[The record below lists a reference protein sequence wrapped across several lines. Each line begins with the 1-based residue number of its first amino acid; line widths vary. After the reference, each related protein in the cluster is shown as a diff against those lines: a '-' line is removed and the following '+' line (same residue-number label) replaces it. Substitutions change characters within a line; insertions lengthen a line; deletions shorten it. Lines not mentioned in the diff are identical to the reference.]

1 MRNLNE
7 ANETANYKNDVN
19 AKHNDHK
26 QIFKTPIYVIKNATN
41 DIFKLATAHVEI
53 CESIMLKKPLQK
65 TFIDNVRR
73 SKNGETNLYYIR
85 QLLAKIDKLGFDNAI
100 LAIQK
105 KAAKKAE
112 DVETA
117 KYADASIKMSK
128 KAA

>member
-7 ANETANYKNDVN
+7 VNETANYKEDVN
-19 AKHNDHK
+19 AKHADHK

-41 DIFKLATAHVEI
+41 DIFKLATSHVEI

-65 TFIDNVRR
+65 TFIENVRR

-85 QLLAKIDKLGFDNAI
+85 QLLAKIDKLGFDNAM

-105 KAAKKAE
+105 KAAKDEVVEVVE
-112 DVETA
+112 DVEVA
-117 KYADASIKMSK
+117 AK